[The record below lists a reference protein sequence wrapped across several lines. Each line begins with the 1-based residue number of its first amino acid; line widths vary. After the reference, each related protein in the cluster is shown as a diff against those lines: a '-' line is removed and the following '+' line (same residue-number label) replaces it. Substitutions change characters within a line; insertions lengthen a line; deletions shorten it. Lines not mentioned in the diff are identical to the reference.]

1 MKKESYYL
9 IFILIS
15 CVNDSTFSEPIVAC
29 ADPNIKATHGIAQVK
44 EMAGFGLVTFSDE
57 IIIEG
62 YVVSSDV
69 SGNIYKTI
77 SLQDHFKNPTAA
89 IRFAVDKTNMYSIYP
104 LGRKVTVKL
113 KGLSLGYTRGTLEI
127 GKAVAAELQ
136 RIPSGEVSS
145 HFFRSCET
153 EEIIPK
159 NVSLDKIDDTYLD
172 MLLQIDDVQF
182 KSEDL
187 GKVYAELNST
197 KSIDRLLE
205 QVSENCDMVSEIT
218 LRISGFS
225 DFKSKELPEGKGGV
239 TAVLTKYYSEY
250 QLLLRT
256 EEDVRFKE
264 ERCAVANTLAAT
276 ISYRQIIDLY
286 DDKLLEFGVN
296 QLYIFEGFVVSSD
309 EEGNFTKRLFIQ
321 EGTENSEGGFQVLV
335 DEENLY
341 EDFKIGDRVYIKL
354 NNLYLDQIDGV
365 YTIGF
370 PDNESVQEI
379 EEGFFKKYIINTQEN
394 STIVPRKI
402 NLSEASVDLYQNTLV
417 TLENVQ
423 IKSFDIGKAFAFY
436 SGGDDGNR
444 TLQTCDV
451 PQEIVVETYG
461 TASFSNEKFPVFKG
475 SITGVLYS
483 ENTQLKIQIRTLD
496 DVLME
501 DTYDVC
507 EVVIPKVLIIEVAD
521 PQNNV
526 SARFVELYNAGEK
539 PFVLNEWKLN
549 KYLNGS
555 PEPSGSGI
563 DLSGFVIASKG
574 FLLVANTGFEVAFG
588 IVPEIVS
595 TSLSGNGDDVYA
607 LVDASGTI
615 QDVFG
620 EIGTDGTGTDW
631 EYLDGKAIRNILIK
645 EPNSIFDS
653 NEWEIFSKPKDTEQL
668 APGNFT
674 PNVR

>member
-9 IFILIS
+9 IFMLIS

-57 IIIEG
+57 ISIEG

-104 LGRKVTVKL
+104 LGRKVMVKL

-127 GKAVAAELQ
+127 GKAVATELQ

-225 DFKSKELPEGKGGV
+225 DFKSKELPEGKGVV

-264 ERCAVANTLAAT
+264 ERCAVANTIAAT

-296 QLYIFEGFVVSSD
+296 QPYVFEGFVVSSD

-402 NLSEASVDLYQNTLV
+402 NLSEASVNLHQNTLV

-423 IKSFDIGKAFAFY
+423 LKFSELGKAFAFF
-436 SGGDDGNR
+436 SGDDDGSR
-444 TLQTCDV
+444 ILKTCDV
-451 PQEIVVETYG
+451 LQEIALETFG
-461 TASFSNEKFPVFKG
+461 TASFSNDKFPVSRG
-475 SITGVLYS
+475 DITGVLYR
-483 ENTQLKIQIRTLD
+483 ENTQLKIQIRSL
-496 DVLME
+496 VGILME
-501 DTYDVC
+501 DAYEVC
-507 EVVIPKVLIIEVAD
+507 EVIIPKVLITEVAD

-539 PFVLNEWKLN
+539 PFVLNGWKLN

-588 IVPEIVS
+588 IVSEIVS

-620 EIGTDGTGTDW
+620 EIGIDGTGTGW
-631 EYLDGKAIRNILIK
+631 EYLDGKAIRKTLTK

-668 APGNFT
+668 APGNFN